1 MRKPTA
7 RSSWTEAWRRPQ
19 PSSSWSTTWSSSS
32 GLTRPSRCCMKAG
45 FWLRD
50 GSQRSATTRGCW
62 TSTLEGPSVLR
73 VADLRAGY
81 GSTPVLV
88 GVNLEVGEG
97 EVVAVLGRNGM
108 GKTTLLRTLMGLLP
122 ARSGSIRWKDGQ
134 EISKLATHL
143 RARLGLGY
151 VPQGRDIFPGLTVRE
166 NLRLGGM
173 ASGRDGSK
181 RLQEVLE
188 LFPMLSEKLTARGAS
203 LSGGQQ
209 QLLALPRGL
218 VVGPKKLLLG
228 GTSEGVQ
235 PAVLGQIVERIRTIN
250 KQEGIAVLLVEQNL
264 QFAAALA
271 GRAYVMNKGA
281 VVRELPIARIVEDPE
296 IHREYMGV

>member
-1 MRKPTA
+1 MRRRSA
-7 RSSWTEAWRRPQ
+7 RSSWSEAWRRLRR
-19 PSSSWSTTWSSSS
+19 SSSSSMTWSSCNDW
-32 GLTRPSRCCMKAG
+32 TRPSPCYMKAG
-45 FWLRD
+45 FSPRA
-50 GSQRSATTRGCW
+50 GSRKSVSMRGCS
-62 TSTLEGPSVLR
+62 TSTSGGPSVLR

-81 GSTPVLV
+81 GSTPVLA

-97 EVVAVLGRNGM
+97 EMVAVMGRNGM

-122 ARSGSIRWKDGQ
+122 ARGGSIRWKDGR
-134 EISKLATHL
+134 EISKLPTHL

-151 VPQGRDIFPGLTVRE
+151 VPQGRDIFPGLTVNE

-173 ASGRDGSK
+173 AIGRDGNR
-181 RLQEVLE
+181 RLQDVLK

-209 QLLALPRGL
+209 QLLALARAL
-218 VVGPKKLLLG
+218 VSGPKILLLDEP
-228 GTSEGVQ
+228 SEGIQ
-235 PAVLGQIVERIRTIN
+235 PSILEQIVERIRTIN

-264 QFAAALA
+264 QFAAAVA
-271 GRAYVMNKGA
+271 ERAYVMNKGA

-296 IHREYMGV
+296 IQREYMGV